1 MNEILKKILYYLF
14 AVYFLVS
21 IIGGAILSCRLA
33 STRQQLDYFR
43 AELEHAQDRQQ
54 EAYDTIDECYR
65 NVERASEI
73 LGQSVNTVQG
83 IRKQVSEIRENYEY
97 MENRMLQ
104 FYDNIHRTDDSN
116 VFNQIEGKNNE

>member
-1 MNEILKKILYYLF
+1 MNYVLKKILYSLF

-21 IIGGAILSCRLA
+21 IIGGAVLSCRLA
-33 STRQQLDYFR
+33 VTRQQLDYFR
-43 AELEHAQDRQQ
+43 AELENAQDRQR

-73 LGQSVNTVQG
+73 LGQSVDTVQG
-83 IRKQVSEIRENYEY
+83 IRKQISEIRENYEL
-97 MENRMLQ
+97 MENRMHK
-104 FYDNIHRTDDSN
+104 FYDDIHRTSSSN

>member
-1 MNEILKKILYYLF
+1 MNEILKKILYSLF
-14 AVYFLVS
+14 AIYFLVS
-21 IIGGAILSCRLA
+21 IIGGAILSYRLA
-33 STRQQLDYFR
+33 STRQQLDYVR

-54 EAYDTIDECYR
+54 EAFDTIDECYR

-83 IRKQVSEIRENYEY
+83 IRKQVSEIKENYEY

-104 FYDNIHRTDDSN
+104 FYDNVHRTDDSN

>member
-1 MNEILKKILYYLF
+1 MNEILKKILYSLF
-14 AVYFLVS
+14 AVYFIVS
-21 IIGGAILSCRLA
+21 IIGGAILQSRLA

-43 AELEHAQDRQQ
+43 AEFEHAQDRQRD
-54 EAYDTIDECYR
+54 AYDTIDECYR

-73 LGQSVNTVQG
+73 LGQSVDTVQG
-83 IRKQVSEIRENYEY
+83 IRKQISEIRENYEN

-104 FYDNIHRTDDSN
+104 FYDDLHRTSNSN